1 MTMVLVVEDDDVYRQ
16 ALARALRREGYEPIE
31 ANGVEAAGVA
41 MENRAPAYAVIDLAL
56 GDGSGLDVLRALA
69 ARAPG
74 CRSVL
79 LTAHGSIPTA
89 VEAMRAGAVD
99 FRTKPISTAE
109 LVETLRRSDDLPRIG
124 LPDGLDDAERNHI
137 ERILAETA
145 GNVSEAARRLG
156 LHRRTLQRKLHKLPS
171 TR

>member
-1 MTMVLVVEDDDVYRQ
+1 MNRVLVVEDDEVYRR
-16 ALARALRREGYEPIE
+16 ALARSLRREGYDPVE
-31 ANGVEAAGVA
+31 ADGVEAATVA
-41 MENRAPAYAVIDLAL
+41 IEAEAPAYAVIDLAL
-56 GDGSGLDVLRALA
+56 GDGSGLDVVRLLS

-79 LTAHGSIPTA
+79 LTAHGTIPAA

-109 LVETLRRSDDLPRIG
+109 LVDTLRRADELPRMG
-124 LPDGLDDAERNHI
+124 LPDTLDEAERRHI
-137 ERILAETA
+137 ERILEETE

-156 LHRRTLQRKLHKLPS
+156 LHRRTLQRKLRKMP
-171 TR
+171 